1 MDAQIA
7 RLLESS
13 DPKQRFNG
21 IKQAA
26 RSKEVAVLKKLAD
39 IAQNDPDD
47 QVRAVAEKAI
57 AYIKDD
63 SRAAAPR
70 SDGRKREVSPKDEA
84 RAKSYLDAAISYQ
97 INGERDRALKQ
108 LAKAYSVN
116 PNLESDAFFKSVLEE
131 VTATASDEALN
142 MVRSPDQLKAMTA
155 TEQQLKRERRKQE
168 HLENVNRSSWGS
180 VMMDLAILTV
190 ITIVFT
196 ALGLAL
202 AGQSATNY
210 LDNLTAAEQA
220 YRAGEIDALPEIDPV
235 FREVAAQYAPLLTI
249 PFSVMTGL
257 ATGIFSV
264 ISLLINLVCTHVAAR
279 FFFGGQATLPH
290 LIYKVVSFYNSRLP
304 LLYIIAFALIVLMFA
319 IGGGIV
325 PAVGAGIIGLYSL
338 YLFFKTIG
346 RISEAYDFGAGK
358 GCLSYLFGII
368 IVAVISF
375 VVQMLFLSTIMAM
388 IASQFPIS

>member
-1 MDAQIA
+1 MNAQIA
-7 RLLESS
+7 QLLESS
-13 DPKQRFNG
+13 DPKQRFDG

-26 RSKEVAVLKKLAD
+26 RVKEVASLKKLAD
-39 IAQNDPDD
+39 MAQNDPDE
-47 QVRAVAEKAI
+47 QVRAVAKKAI

-63 SRAAAPR
+63 SRTAAPR
-70 SDGRKREVSPKDEA
+70 TGGRKREVSPKEEA
-84 RAKSYLDAAISYQ
+84 RAKGYLDAAISYQ

-116 PNLESDAFFKSVLEE
+116 PNLEGDPFFKSVLEE
-131 VTATASDEALN
+131 VTATTGEEALN

-155 TEQQLKRERRKQE
+155 AEQQLKRERRKQE

-180 VMMDLAILTV
+180 VMMDLAIFT
-190 ITIVFT
+190 IIIIVFT

-210 LDNLTAAEQA
+210 LNDLAAAEQA
-220 YRAGEIDALPEIDPV
+220 YRAGEIDTLPEIDPA
-235 FREVAAQYAPLLTI
+235 FREVAAQYAPILTI
-249 PFSVMTGL
+249 PFSVTMGL
-257 ATGIFSV
+257 AAGILSV

-304 LLYIIAFALIVLMFA
+304 VLYIITFVLIVLMFA
-319 IGGGIV
+319 MGGGIIPV
-325 PAVGAGIIGLYSL
+325 VGAGIISLYSL
-338 YLFFKTIG
+338 YLFINTIG
-346 RISEAYDFGAGK
+346 RIGEAYDFGAGK
-358 GCLSYLFGII
+358 GCLSYVFGSI